1 MLYRKHKMRDD
12 WVFRRGDLYLANMN
26 PFKGSEQSGTRPVL
40 VLQNN
45 AGNFYAPTL
54 IVAPVTTRL
63 YKQDLPTH
71 LVIGKEGGLYERSM
85 IELEQIRVLDK
96 QRCMFYIGKLSRQ
109 TMEKVDE
116 MIKNSL
122 GLMIMEDVEA
132 P

>member
-122 GLMIMEDVEA
+122 GLMITEDVEA

>member
-26 PFKGSEQSGTRPVL
+26 PFKGSEQSGKRPVL

-45 AGNFYAPTL
+45 AGNFYSPTL

-96 QRCMFYIGKLSRQ
+96 QRCMFYIGRLSRQ

-116 MIKNSL
+116 MIRNSL
-122 GLMIMEDVEA
+122 GLMITEDVEA

>member
-26 PFKGSEQSGTRPVL
+26 PFKGSEQSGKRPVL

-96 QRCMFYIGKLSRQ
+96 QRCMFYIGRLSKQ

-122 GLMIMEDVEA
+122 GLMITEDVEA

>member
-26 PFKGSEQSGTRPVL
+26 PFKGSEQSGKRPVL

-96 QRCMFYIGKLSRQ
+96 QRCMFYIGRLSKQ

-122 GLMIMEDVEA
+122 GLMITEDMEA

>member
-26 PFKGSEQSGTRPVL
+26 PFKGSEQSGKRPVL

-96 QRCMFYIGKLSRQ
+96 QRCMFYIGRLSRQ

-116 MIKNSL
+116 MIRNSL
-122 GLMIMEDVEA
+122 GLMITEDVEA

>member
-1 MLYRKHKMRDD
+1 MLYRKHKMHED

-26 PFKGSEQSGTRPVL
+26 PFKGSEQGGKRPVL

-45 AGNFYAPTL
+45 AGNFHAPTL

-85 IELEQIRVLDK
+85 VELEQIRILDK
-96 QRCMFYIGKLSRQ
+96 RRCLFYIGKLSRD
-109 TMEKVDE
+109 TMKKIDE
-116 MIKNSL
+116 MIKTSL
-122 GLMIMEDVEA
+122 GLEITEDVEA

>member
-1 MLYRKHKMRDD
+1 MLCRKHKMRDD

-96 QRCMFYIGKLSRQ
+96 QRCMFYIGRLSRQ

-122 GLMIMEDVEA
+122 GLMITEDVEA

>member
-96 QRCMFYIGKLSRQ
+96 QRCIFYIGKLSRR

-122 GLMIMEDVEA
+122 GLIITEDVEA